1 MQVLLSQVIV
11 CGPCVV
17 WQLVLLVAC
26 SAVLVYQEQVF
37 LVRRVQVSKDWV
49 FSILR
54 GVLEVFLGPCDTRC
68 VDQVLLA
75 VLIAVLLAV
84 LLQLLLV

>member
-1 MQVLLSQVIV
+1 M
-11 CGPCVV
+11 
-17 WQLVLLVAC
+17 LLVAC

-37 LVRRVQVSKDWV
+37 LVCRVQVSKDWA

-68 VDQVLLA
+68 VGQVLVA
-75 VLIAVLLAV
+75 VQCGVLPAV
-84 LLQLLLV
+84 LLQLLLESVEPASGLVR